1 MDGARFANALVSL
14 NCTPAEMTWK
24 AGVDAVTFGGTKNG
38 LMGVEGV
45 IFFDPDKAWEFE
57 LRRKEEPI
65 FFRNTV
71 IFLPRC

>member
-38 LMGVEGV
+38 LMGVCLLYTS
-45 IFFDPDKAWEFE
+45 DAAD
-57 LRRKEEPI
+57 EE
-65 FFRNTV
+65 
-71 IFLPRC
+71 